1 MRVGQR
7 SHLLALKLGQKQTH
21 EVIMA
26 STYTGNT
33 GIEKIGSGEQAG
45 TWGTTTNTN
54 FDIIDRALNGVVT
67 LTISGNTTLT
77 TNDGSL
83 SNGHYKVLILSGS
96 PSGAFDLLFDPNDQ
110 QKWFF
115 VKNSTGQTATIK
127 QGGGSGSTVAV
138 PNGTSTIVFADGT
151 GANANVN
158 SIPTDLLSDTTPQL
172 GGNLDTNGNGILF
185 GSSKW
190 SIVLDGTDLDFK
202 YNGTTVFK
210 LASSGAVTSADNIT
224 AFGSP

>member
-1 MRVGQR
+1 
-7 SHLLALKLGQKQTH
+7 
-21 EVIMA
+21 MA

-77 TNDGSL
+77 TSDGAL

-96 PSGAFDLLFDPNDQ
+96 RSGAFNLTFDPNDQ

-115 VKNSTGQTATIK
+115 VKNNTGQTATIK

-172 GGNLDTNGNGILF
+172 GGNLDTNGNAILF

-190 SIVLDGTDLDFK
+190 SIELDTGDNDLLFK

-210 LASSGAVTSADNIT
+210 LASNGAVTSANNVT